1 MARKK
6 RQPEPESGGDDF
18 MLMFTAL
25 MIIVL
30 AFFILL
36 TTMAVIDDDKSR
48 LALGSLRGSFGILPG
63 GLVFDNKG
71 KVLERSNHLIDEIAI
86 LERMIKDMIQ
96 VVHQRQLGSKG
107 YIELDKGG
115 AFPKLRISS
124 QVLYP
129 DGGIEISPRSFPVLD
144 ILAQTAKDLDRV
156 MVIEGHTGVEPP
168 AAESVAPSN
177 WELGALRAVN
187 IQRYLITAAG
197 VAPESV
203 VSEGLAQ
210 YRPRPDLAPY
220 DEVVIVFRAHE
231 RADHAPDADP
241 GVTKPR

>member
-48 LALGSLRGSFGILPG
+48 QALGSLRGSFGILPG

-71 KVLERSNHLIDEIAI
+71 KVLERSNRLIDEITI
-86 LERMIKDMIQ
+86 LERMIKDMVQIMS
-96 VVHQRQLGSKG
+96 QRQLGSKG
-107 YIELDKGG
+107 YIELDQGG
-115 AFPKLRISS
+115 VFPKLRISS

-129 DGGIEISPRSFPVLD
+129 DSGVEISPRSFPVLD
-144 ILAQTAKDLDRV
+144 VLAQTARELDRV
-156 MVIEGHTGVEPP
+156 LVIEGHTGTKSPP
-168 AAESVAPSN
+168 SDSMAPSN
-177 WELGALRAVN
+177 WELSALRAVN
-187 IQRYLITAAG
+187 VQRYLIEAAQM
-197 VAPESV
+197 APEDI

-210 YRPRPDLAPY
+210 HRPRPDLAPY
-220 DEVVIVFRAHE
+220 DEVVIVFRSRE
-231 RADHAPDADP
+231 RADHAPDAK
-241 GVTKPR
+241 KPR